1 MNAYSR
7 KNACS
12 KGRDIIKEDFFTMAK
27 KPLGTDSMGI
37 QKTMRIGDYLGDC
50 GGQFALNTMT
60 GLVSAVLYFY
70 TEKVGVAAAT
80 AANVL
85 LAAKIVD
92 AFTDLIMGK
101 IMDNGKSPKGKC
113 RSWFLRMAI
122 PAFVAIVA
130 LFTVPKGLTGF
141 AQIAYLF
148 VSNIFLTA
156 IVSTAVSIPYGAILV
171 MRTKSL
177 DERNK
182 MGIFR
187 AAAGYVIGMVIAIV
201 LVPITNMLGVNG
213 VADQNAYIKFAV
225 IVGALSAIFLLI
237 LYKTSKETAT
247 AEEKPDDGLPFM
259 EALGKLFHNKYWVIV
274 LLANLFVNVIYALSS
289 SSGTYYA
296 KYILNNDNLVGIMG
310 AVGLLP
316 TLIGFILV
324 GPMTKKFGLTKTLKI
339 AFALGIIGN
348 AVRCFKPDSFIL
360 CITVGLLGSF
370 ATIPMMCL
378 GGTLTSMAMDY
389 NDYKYHNKII
399 GMSASASSFGAKVSG
414 GIGGS
419 LVGWILAM
427 TGFSG
432 NMAEITA
439 PVRYG
444 IYSFCIYIPL
454 AMFIVLYIL
463 ISKFDLEG
471 KYADMMNEIKV
482 RNEKE
487 KSAQ

>member
-1 MNAYSR
+1 
-7 KNACS
+7 
-12 KGRDIIKEDFFTMAK
+12 MAK

-37 QKTMRIGDYLGDC
+37 QKTMRVGDYLGDC
-50 GGQFALNTMT
+50 GGQFALNAMT

-113 RSWFLRMAI
+113 RPWFLRMAI
-122 PAFVAIVA
+122 PALVAIVA
-130 LFTVPKGLTGF
+130 LFTVPVRLTGF
-141 AQIAYLF
+141 AQVAYLF
-148 VSNIFLTA
+148 LSNVFLTA
-156 IVSTAVSIPYGAILV
+156 IVSTSIMIPYSAILV

-187 AAAGYVIGMVIAIV
+187 AAAGYIIGMIIAIA
-201 LVPITNMLGVNG
+201 LVPITNALGPNG
-213 VADQNAYIKFAV
+213 VADQMAYIKFAV
-225 IVGALSAIFLLI
+225 IVGALSTIFLLI

-247 AEEKPDDGLPFM
+247 QEEKPDDGLAFGD
-259 EALGKLFHNKYWVIV
+259 ALGKLFHNKYWVIV
-274 LLANLFVNVIYALSS
+274 LVANLLVNVIYALS

-296 KYILNNDNLVGIMG
+296 KYILGDDNLIGIMG
-310 AVGLLP
+310 AVGLIP
-316 TLIGFILV
+316 TFVGFIVV
-324 GPMTKKFGLTKTLKI
+324 GPMTKKFGLTKALKI
-339 AFALGIIGN
+339 SFALGILGN
-348 AVRCFKPDSFIL
+348 VIRCFKPDSFIL

-378 GGTLTSMAMDY
+378 AGTLTSMAMDY

-399 GMSASASSFGAKVSG
+399 GMSASASSFGGKVAS
-414 GIGGS
+414 GIGAS
-419 LVGWILAM
+419 LVGWILGIV
-427 TGFSG
+427 GFTG
-432 NMAEITA
+432 NMDVITPA
-439 PVRYG
+439 VRYG
-444 IYSFCIYIPL
+444 IYTFSLYIPL
-454 AMFIVLYIL
+454 AMFVGLYIL
-463 ISKFDLEG
+463 MFKFDLEP
-471 KYADMMNEIKV
+471 KYGDMMKAIAE

-487 KSAQ
+487 KAAQ